1 MVPLKNLSNFWR
13 MLEISLINYEISLIL
28 IWSKNWS
35 LVASTIAN

>member
-28 IWSKNWS
+28 SWSKNWS